1 MPIQEILIHDPS
13 QLAAPAGIE
22 PFSAP
27 CSTKQEDIEAWTAL
41 IPTLTKE
48 MEENGRNI
56 MVLFQTRNN
65 RSWSDELKNYQLVTG
80 DQGDYM
86 IAAYSLS
93 NTVGINY
100 RPGTVISF
108 WFDNNYAE
116 HAGTDKFGSVS
127 SGLQRSS
134 PTKSTDI
141 VQLFRCSEKG
151 VNLSSK
157 GSLSVI
163 NFHMNQGQILPQAY
177 ITTRNTFTKYGWIGG
192 NFSRPQ
198 SSKWVSAKPQGKWVS
213 AQPGGRS
220 RSNAIIRR

>member
-27 CSTKQEDIEAWTAL
+27 CSTKQEDIEAWNAL

-48 MEENGRNI
+48 MEDNGRNI

-65 RSWSDELKNYQLVTG
+65 RSWSDQLKNYQLVTG

-100 RPGTVISF
+100 RPGTVVSF

-116 HAGTDKFGSVS
+116 NAGTDKFGSVS

-134 PTKSTDI
+134 PTKSSDI

-220 RSNAIIRR
+220 RSNAIIGR